1 MRRRNVISHQRIE
14 NKGKSM
20 LDYVIEIEDFT
31 WTMINVDAGVRIPS
45 KTFLVNWSE
54 FSVDV
59 KKVDQQ
65 SKEKLSVFLTNHSDW
80 MVRAKSSLSVGDSSL
95 YRSSGER
102 LWKAGAE
109 RFTGKIPISRCTTKD
124 LLTPDGSLKI
134 RVRVELHAENFPG
147 GTHDNEYHLETRL
160 ANVQAKLLQV
170 EAKAYGGIQ
179 VDVVEETPREGT
191 RQVKCPV
198 CLKDVVK
205 PMRLQQCPQVRF
217 PSNLPLYLILSG
229 SHHL

>member
-1 MRRRNVISHQRIE
+1 MISNERIE
-14 NKGKSM
+14 NKGNSVI
-20 LDYVIEIEDFT
+20 DYVIEIENFNL
-31 WTMINVDAGVRIPS
+31 TMINVEAGVMISS
-45 KTFLVNWSE
+45 KKFLVNWSE
-54 FSVDV
+54 FSVAV
-59 KKVDQQ
+59 KKGDLQRDG
-65 SKEKLSVFLTNHSDW
+65 KLSVFLTNHSDW
-80 MVRAKSSLSVGDSSL
+80 MVRARCSLSVEHSSL
-95 YRSSGER
+95 YRSSEEK
-102 LWKAGAE
+102 LWKARAE
-109 RFTGKIPISRCTTKD
+109 RFCGKIPFSRCTITD
-124 LLTPDGSLKI
+124 LLTPDGSLNI

-147 GTHDNEYHLETRL
+147 GSHDSEHHLETRL

-170 EAKAYGGIQ
+170 EAKFYGGIQ
-179 VDVVEETPREGT
+179 VGVVEETPGEGT